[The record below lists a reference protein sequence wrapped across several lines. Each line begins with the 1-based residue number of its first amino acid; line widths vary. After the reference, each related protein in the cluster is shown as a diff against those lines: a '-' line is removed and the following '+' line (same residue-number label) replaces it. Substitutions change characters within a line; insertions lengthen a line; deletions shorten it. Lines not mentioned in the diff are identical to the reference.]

1 MLESAII
8 VELDLGV
15 YVCGLGKLTLT
26 SKRTSSIIHVNSLPL
41 MSCLKFTLTALRHN
55 TTCKRLWVD
64 NIAHCRA
71 SLFGKRSQRSLFSTV
86 QIRRGLNN
94 AGSPKEGR
102 FC

>member
-41 MSCLKFTLTALRHN
+41 ISCLKFTLTAIRHN
-55 TTCKRLWVD
+55 KTCKRLWVD
-64 NIAHCRA
+64 NSAHCRA
-71 SLFGKRSQRSLFSTV
+71 SLFVKFSQRSFFSTL
-86 QIRRGLNN
+86 QMR
-94 AGSPKEGR
+94 
-102 FC
+102 